1 MGTYRLDGLNLSSTY
16 GVKVQQSAGNLDMLE
31 RKGTTAQDW
40 LDEDGED
47 EYVLTNDIWFKPR
60 DIRLNC
66 RIIGNTTTLMLS
78 QLNAL
83 KAVLESPGLHT
94 LYIGNTGV
102 THSIYFKAGAKVRN
116 LVKWGVTGKFMASFM
131 LNLREP
137 DPSRQ

>member
-1 MGTYRLDGLNLSSTY
+1 MGIYRLDGLNISSTY
-16 GVKVQQSAGNLDMLE
+16 GVKVQQSSGNLDMLA
-31 RKGTTAQDW
+31 RKGKTAQDW

-47 EYVLTNDIWFKPR
+47 EYVLTSDIWFKPR

-66 RIIGNTTTLMLS
+66 RIIGNTTALMIT
-78 QLNAL
+78 QLDAL

-94 LYIGNTGV
+94 LYIANTGV
-102 THSIYFKAGAKVRN
+102 THSVYFKAGAKVRN
-116 LVKWGVTGKFMASFM
+116 LVKWGVTGKMMASFV